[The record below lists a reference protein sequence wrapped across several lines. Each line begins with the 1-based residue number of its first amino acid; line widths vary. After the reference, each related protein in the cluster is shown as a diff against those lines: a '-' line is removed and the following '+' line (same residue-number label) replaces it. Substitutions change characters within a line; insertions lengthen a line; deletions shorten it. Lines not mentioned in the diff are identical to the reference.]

1 MSNKRSKKRSTGV
14 GRKSLRTLLIRVFEK
29 HGSEPITHK
38 EICQMVDARDPNSR
52 QNVFDE
58 LNVLFKHGSL
68 DRINHYTFKAKSNQ
82 KYLEG
87 QIDITQ
93 RGAGFVSCDGYEKD
107 FYISPQN
114 INKALQRDLVKI
126 KVIKEGRSRTE
137 AVVIEVLKRD
147 KVQFVGALRILEKH
161 AVLIPDNPRLGLDI
175 EIPKN
180 KIGNAKNGDKVLV
193 KITTWPQGREIP
205 YGEVTAVLGA
215 SGSNDAEMLGILYNQ
230 GIEPVFPDAVMDEAD
245 RKSVV

>member
-1 MSNKRSKKRSTGV
+1 MSQKRSKKRSGGV

-29 HGSEPITHK
+29 HNTKELTHK
-38 EICQMVDARDPNSR
+38 EICQIVDARDPNAR

-58 LNVLFKHGSL
+58 LNVLFKHGSV
-68 DRINHYTFKAKSNQ
+68 DRINHFTFKAKSNLQ
-82 KYLEG
+82 YLEG

-93 RGAGFVSCDGYEKD
+93 RGAGFVSCEGYEKD
-107 FYISPQN
+107 FYIAPQN
-114 INKALQRDLVKI
+114 INKALQRDSVKI
-126 KVIKEGRSRTE
+126 KVIKQGRSRAE
-137 AVVIEVLKRD
+137 AVVVEVLKRD
-147 KVQFVGALRILEKH
+147 KVQFVGALRILDKH

-230 GIEPVFPDAVMDEAD
+230 GIEPVFP
-245 RKSVV
+245 